1 MFSFEETKKY
11 IKDHYRV
18 TDYEEWD
25 NGDLVLVLV
34 EDAMD
39 VMEDV
44 ISNGCAGHIFMYDLN
59 SVVVSQDVVQYLGED
74 YEYFDKE
81 DIENAQIHVTES
93 KYFVG
98 GMRELSEMTFDVC
111 STFSND
117 EGLTP
122 AEITEKRVKL
132 EHAEDTNV
140 YKFTVEF
147 EDEDNRE
154 DFLDE
159 WCDSCSRLWAAEYN
173 GFNTEYIREI
183 MAGTGLRDAVTG
195 KYIIACNFEVFEDY
209 EVAEPMDGCGGSVDA
224 SLLEDEEFIRSCGED
239 VVDVFRRLVERYTE
253 YQKNARVDISVFQK
267 GICISSPYATGIG
280 KFLIEATNNEK
291 PVNAEYM
298 LCAGGR
304 AFDGIDWY
312 DDGFYCMGSAADL
325 GQKVSE
331 EVIKRDTYGFLAML
345 SLVNPCEDLDYGSD
359 ARLNG
364 WRVYEW
370 SKDSHV
376 IGLELIN
383 DD

>member
-1 MFSFEETKKY
+1 MLSFEETKKY
-11 IKDHYRV
+11 IENTYRV
-18 TDYEEWD
+18 SDYEEWD
-25 NGDLVLVLV
+25 NGDIVIELV

-39 VMEDV
+39 VMENA
-44 ISNGCAGHIFMYDLN
+44 ISNGCASHLFAYDIN
-59 SVVVSQDVVQYLGED
+59 SVVVSRDVVQYLGED
-74 YEYFDKE
+74 YEYIDKE

-93 KYFVG
+93 KYFVEG
-98 GMRELSEMTFDVC
+98 IMELSEMTFRDC
-111 STFSND
+111 ATFSSD

-122 AEITEKRVKL
+122 AEVTEKRVKL
-132 EHAEDTNV
+132 ERVEGTNV

-147 EDEDNRE
+147 EDADNRE

-159 WCDSCSRLWAAEYN
+159 WCDACGRLWAAEYN

-195 KYIIACNFEVFEDY
+195 KYIIACNFEIFEDY
-209 EVAEPMDGCGGSVDA
+209 KVSEPMDVCGGSVDV
-224 SLLEDEEFIRSCGED
+224 SLLEDEKFIGSCDED
-239 VVDVFRRLVERYTE
+239 VVSVLRSLVERYTE
-253 YQKNARVDISVFQK
+253 YQKNARFDISVFQK

-298 LCAGGR
+298 LCACGR

-312 DDGFYCMGSAADL
+312 DDGFYCMGCAADL

-331 EVIKRDTYGFLAML
+331 DVIKRDTYDFLAML

-370 SKDSHV
+370 NKDSHV

-383 DD
+383 KD